1 MVHKAIL
8 PLIAFSLP
16 AFTVLRAQSVTWAE
30 HVAPILYQNCTG
42 CHHTGGIGHFS
53 LVNYSDAAVI
63 AGAIKNA
70 VSTKKM
76 PPWPPDPEY
85 SVFAHE
91 RRLSDAQINTIVQW
105 VDAGAPQGNPAL
117 APPPPVY
124 TTEFQITDPD
134 VVVTMPQYTVNTSSD
149 LYRCFVIPIN
159 AGPGNRFIS
168 EMEIVPGN
176 PGIVHHV
183 LVYADDS
190 NQPLQMDANDP
201 EPGYTSFGGT
211 GSSNSKLIGG
221 WVPGSSAFKYPPG
234 FGVKISGNTNIIL
247 QVHYPAGVSGELDTT
262 SVRIK
267 FAPNSGTREVF
278 INPVINHVTSLT
290 DGPLVIPPNEVKT
303 FHAQF
308 TVPAYDITNLFVAP
322 HMHLIGRSIVCWLV
336 TPAGDSIPVIRINNW
351 DFHWQG
357 FYFHKKLKRVPAN
370 SVVHARAVYDNTPN
384 NPFNPNNPPA
394 LVTVGEATTDEMF
407 LIYFGSAL
415 YFPGDEN
422 IVIDDQYVNVENV
435 PFGDII
441 KSPQLYDPY
450 PNPAGE
456 EVWVEGYVPTP
467 GMVNLAVLDMQ
478 GRMLLQASFYA
489 EGGIF
494 SRPLDI
500 SALPAGIYTLRLD
513 NGSVSRTKNL
523 VKR

>member
-1 MVHKAIL
+1 VRQSV
-8 PLIAFSLP
+8 SLLLLSSL
-16 AFTVLRAQSVTWAE
+16 FNLLNLQAQSVTWAE
-30 HVAPILYQNCTG
+30 HVAPILYQNCTK

-70 VSTKKM
+70 VSSKKM

-124 TTEFQITDPD
+124 TTEYEISDPD
-134 VVVTMPQYTVNTSSD
+134 IVVTMPQYTVNTSSD

-176 PGIVHHV
+176 PAIVHHV
-183 LVYADDS
+183 LVYSDDS
-190 NQPLQMDANDP
+190 NQPLQLDASDS

-211 GSSNSKLIGG
+211 GSSSSKLIGG
-221 WVPGSSAFKYPPG
+221 WVPGSSAFKYPQG

-247 QVHYPAGVSGELDTT
+247 QVHYPAGISGELDTT

-267 FAPNSGTREVF
+267 FAPNSGTREVY
-278 INPVINHVTSLT
+278 INPVINHVTSIT
-290 DGPLVIPPNEVKT
+290 NGPLVIPPNEVKT

-308 TVPAYDITNLFVAP
+308 TVPGYDVTNLFVAP

-336 TPAGDSIPVIRINNW
+336 TPVGDSIPVIRINNW

-370 SVVHARAVYDNTPN
+370 SVVHAVAVYDNTPN

-394 LVTVGEATTDEMF
+394 MVTVGEATTDEMF
-407 LIYFGSAL
+407 LIYFGSAI

-422 IVIDDQYVNVENV
+422 IVIDDQYVGIENV
-435 PFGDII
+435 PFNDII
-441 KSPQLYDPY
+441 KSPQLYEPY
-450 PNPAGE
+450 PNPGRND
-456 EVWVEGYVPTP
+456 VWVEGYLPSA
-467 GMVNLAVLDMQ
+467 GKASLSILDSQ
-478 GRMLLQASFYA
+478 GRILLQTSFHA
-489 EGGIF
+489 DGGIF
-494 SRPLDI
+494 SRKLDI
-500 SALPAGIYTLRLD
+500 STLPVGVYTLRLESG
-513 NGSVSRTKNL
+513 NTSRCKSL
-523 VKR
+523 VKHE